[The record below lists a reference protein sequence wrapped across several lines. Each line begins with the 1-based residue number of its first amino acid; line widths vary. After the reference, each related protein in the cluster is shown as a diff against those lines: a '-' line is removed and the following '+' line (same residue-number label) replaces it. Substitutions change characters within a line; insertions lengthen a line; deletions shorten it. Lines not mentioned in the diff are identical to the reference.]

1 MSGKDKKK
9 RKRPGRGRQAPERS
23 RSAAPASGSSADGR
37 AWWRVLVEVA
47 AVIAVPSALLY
58 VLGMLAFWLR
68 IANEYDRVNIG
79 TTWYAASLVPR
90 STAAAS
96 GVEAIVRGFV
106 GGSLLNFAVLFVVYV
121 VLYAR
126 AKKEGRE
133 HPVHN
138 YPAPPSSRSSSMKAA
153 GRTTRTG
160 SSTGGSLR
168 CRSPLTITSAFEESA
183 RATR

>member
-1 MSGKDKKK
+1 MTPPRADEDDSRTTGEVGEGTGSGDRAK
-9 RKRPGRGRQAPERS
+9 P
-23 RSAAPASGSSADGR
+23 DGR

-68 IANEYDRVNIG
+68 IANEHDRVNIG

-106 GGSLLNFAVLFVVYV
+106 GGSLLSFAVLFVVYV

-133 HPVHN
+133 HLVHN
-138 YPAPPSSRSSSMKAA
+138 YPVPPSSPNSSMKAA